1 MKLRSLPIS
10 NENIVLLG
18 ALGLIAFN
26 TLPKISVQDED
37 VSTVFE
43 LSEDGEPI
51 NVAKKPQTG
60 YIQKAKALMTMNDYG
75 VIKTLYKLQ
84 SVLDD
89 INLYSVSASNLAAQ
103 PSGDLMEVLYSVE
116 PYLAQ
121 TKRNKFHSITG
132 NIDKTKGTIDKFVK
146 MKQKINNAPEG
157 STRLDRIKSLVSE
170 IPNLTGIPLLEN
182 MASVKNIASFL
193 KPLAEASRNSGPK
206 TEEEEYNEIYDL
218 VDLIDS
224 KKDE

>member
-1 MKLRSLPIS
+1 MKLRSLPVS

-18 ALGLIAFN
+18 ALGLIALN
-26 TLPKISVQDED
+26 TLPKIAVQNED
-37 VSTVFE
+37 VSSVFE

-51 NVAKKPQTG
+51 SVARKPQND
-60 YIQKAKALMTMNDYG
+60 YIQKATKLMTMNDYG

-89 INLYSVSASNLAAQ
+89 INFYSSSAANIAAE
-103 PSGDLMEVLYSVE
+103 SSSDLMDVLYSVE

-121 TKRNKFHSITG
+121 SKRNKFQSITS
-132 NIDKTKGTIDKFVK
+132 NIDKTKSTIEKFVK
-146 MKQKINNAPEG
+146 MKQKINNAPGG
-157 STRLDRIKSLVSE
+157 SSRFDRIKSLVSE

-182 MASVKNIASFL
+182 MASIKNIASFL
-193 KPLAEASRNSGPK
+193 KPLAEASKGSAPQ
-206 TEEEEYNEIYDL
+206 TEEEEYKQIYDL

-224 KKDE
+224 QKD